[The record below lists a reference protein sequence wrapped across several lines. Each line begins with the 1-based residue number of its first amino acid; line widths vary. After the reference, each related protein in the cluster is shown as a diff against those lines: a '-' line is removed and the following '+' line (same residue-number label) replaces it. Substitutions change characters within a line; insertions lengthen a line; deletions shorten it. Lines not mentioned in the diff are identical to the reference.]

1 MGGKIIP
8 RIRLTSAKVLVE
20 VELCNNEYQKTIKEL
35 KIANSIYTGRNYVV
49 NAIEEKLK
57 HELEA
62 YG

>member
-1 MGGKIIP
+1 MIIP

-20 VELCNNEYQKTIKEL
+20 VEAQLCNNEYQKTIKGL
-35 KIANSIYTGRNYVV
+35 KIANSIYTGTNYVV
-49 NAIEEKLK
+49 NAIEEKWK